1 MKTTFVA
8 AIAVI
13 AALSAPAFAADQK
26 AADQKAPPP
35 ASKADVQKLVDTIKA
50 DKAKLAQFCEVMKL
64 DEQAAAA
71 SEKNDQKKVEEI
83 SKQEEEAGK
92 KISPDFDKIMSAL
105 GEDTGPL
112 VEELAKGC
120 GK

>member
-8 AIAVI
+8 AVAVI
-13 AALSAPAFAADQK
+13 AALSGPAFAAEE
-26 AADQKAPPP
+26 KAPPP
-35 ASKADVQKLVDTIKA
+35 ASKADVQKLVDTIKG
-50 DKAKLAQFCEVMKL
+50 DKAKMAQFCDVMKL
-64 DEQAAAA
+64 DDQAAQA

-83 SKQEEEAGK
+83 SKQEEDAGK

-112 VEELAKGC
+112 VEDLAKGC
-120 GK
+120 PK

>member
-1 MKTTFVA
+1 MKTTLVA
-8 AIAVI
+8 AIAVVAALTAPAI
-13 AALSAPAFAADQK
+13 AAEE
-26 AADQKAPPP
+26 KAPPP
-35 ASKADVQKLVDTIKA
+35 ASKADVQKLVDTIKG
-50 DKAKLAQFCEVMKL
+50 DKAKLTQFCEVMKL

-92 KISPDFDKIMSAL
+92 KISPDFDKIMSSL

>member
-8 AIAVI
+8 AVAVI
-13 AALSAPAFAADQK
+13 AALTAPAFAAEE
-26 AADQKAPPP
+26 KAPPP
-35 ASKADVQKLVDTIKA
+35 ASKADVQKLVDTIKG

-83 SKQEEEAGK
+83 SKQEEEARQKDQPGLRQDHVRRSAKTPVRWLK
-92 KISPDFDKIMSAL
+92 K
-105 GEDTGPL
+105 
-112 VEELAKGC
+112 LAKGC

>member
-1 MKTTFVA
+1 MKTKFVA

-13 AALSAPAFAADQK
+13 AALSVPALAEE
-26 AADQKAPPP
+26 KAPPAP
-35 ASKADVQKLVDTIKA
+35 PEASKADVQKLVDSIKA
-50 DKAKLAQFCEVMKL
+50 DKAKLTQFCEVMKL
-64 DEQAAAA
+64 DEQAAQA
-71 SEKNDQKKVEEI
+71 SEKNDQKKVDEI
-83 SKQEEEAGK
+83 GKQEEDLGK
-92 KISPDFDKIMSAL
+92 KISPDFDRVMSGL

>member
-8 AIAVI
+8 AVAVI
-13 AALSAPAFAADQK
+13 AALTVPAL

-35 ASKADVQKLVDTIKA
+35 ASKADVQKLVDTIKG
-50 DKAKLAQFCEVMKL
+50 DKAKMTQFCEVMKL

-105 GEDTGPL
+105 SEDTGPL
-112 VEELAKGC
+112 IEELAKGC